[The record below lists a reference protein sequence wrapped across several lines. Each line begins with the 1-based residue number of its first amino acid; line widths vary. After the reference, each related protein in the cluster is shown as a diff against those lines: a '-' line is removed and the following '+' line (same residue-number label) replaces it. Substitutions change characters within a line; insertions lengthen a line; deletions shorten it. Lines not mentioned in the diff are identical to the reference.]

1 MSVIN
6 RMLKDLDQRQQTA
19 RTQTYTPAAV
29 APQPIHWIWIIVT
42 VLFSAAV
49 IIGGLNLWWMYADKK
64 QHDQE
69 PVQVTEVTPATAG
82 DTAKETGKVVQ
93 QDPILEQPQTEVI
106 EQPESPVQ
114 SPVKNQAIVDVSAL
128 QPVAEAKPN
137 LATEKLSNNKN
148 ATASADPIERT
159 AIDEPK
165 TESKPAPSA
174 KVVKKQPQNTGTL
187 EVTRVQLSPDELAAN
202 NLEKARA
209 AFDKGNRTEGQ
220 TLLEKALVVKPDHV
234 EVRSELAAYWYGRGM
249 TTRAL
254 TLLQQGLDMRPQQA
268 EWQLLFARIL
278 ERIGRVE
285 QAYTALLNIS
295 SDAPEAPELM
305 KLRAAAATQL
315 GYFNEAAA
323 DYTVLASQFGEGRWW
338 LAAAVAHEDGDN
350 LEAAVR
356 CYQQALQSRDLG
368 SDARQYVEQR
378 LAILEGY

>member
-6 RMLKDLDQRQQTA
+6 RMLKDLDQRQQTS

-29 APQPIHWIWIIVT
+29 APQPIHWLWILLT
-42 VLFSAAV
+42 VLISAAV
-49 IIGGLNLWWMYADKK
+49 IIGGLNLWWMYSDKSEPE
-64 QHDQE
+64 QP
-69 PVQVTEVTPATAG
+69 PVQVAEVIKAPVQEETPAVS
-82 DTAKETGKVVQ
+82 K
-93 QDPILEQPQTEVI
+93 QPQNK
-106 EQPESPVQ
+106 S
-114 SPVKNQAIVDVSAL
+114 IVDVSSLPTESATE
-128 QPVAEAKPN
+128 QPTGEEMVAISAVPTATETTQLAETQTSQPQAEPTEKVENSTIVPAKPQ
-137 LATEKLSNNKN
+137 
-148 ATASADPIERT
+148 P
-159 AIDEPK
+159 
-165 TESKPAPSA
+165 
-174 KVVKKQPQNTGTL
+174 KVVKKQPENSGTL
-187 EVTRVQLSPDELAAN
+187 EVTRVQLSPEQLAKN

-209 AFDKGNRTEGQ
+209 AFEKGNRTEGQ
-220 TLLEKALVVKPDHV
+220 ALLEKALVVKPDHV

-285 QAYTALLNIS
+285 QAYTALLNIRN
-295 SDAPEAPELM
+295 DAPQAPELLQ
-305 KLRAAAATQL
+305 LRAAAATQL

-323 DYTVLASQFGEGRWW
+323 DYTVLASQFGDGRWW
-338 LAAAVAHEDGDN
+338 LAAAVAHEDGDH

-368 SDARQYVEQR
+368 SDAREYIEQR

>member
-69 PVQVTEVTPATAG
+69 PVQVTEVPPVTT
-82 DTAKETGKVVQ
+82 DNTAKIRQ
-93 QDPILEQPQTEVI
+93 QEPAQEQRNTEVI
-106 EQPESPVQ
+106 EQPESSVQ

-137 LATEKLSNNKN
+137 LATEKPSNNEN
-148 ATASADPIERT
+148 VTASADVTELT
-159 AIDEPK
+159 AADK
-165 TESKPAPSA
+165 STTESKPAPSA

-234 EVRSELAAYWYGRGM
+234 EVRGELAAYWYGRGM

-368 SDARQYVEQR
+368 NDAREYVEQR

>member
-49 IIGGLNLWWMYADKK
+49 IIGGLNLWWIYADKE

-69 PVQVTEVTPATAG
+69 PVQVTEVTHATTGGTAK
-82 DTAKETGKVVQ
+82 DTAKVVQ
-93 QDPILEQPQTEVI
+93 QEPTLEQPQIEVI
-106 EQPESPVQ
+106 EQPESSVQ

-128 QPVAEAKPN
+128 QPVVEAKPN
-137 LATEKLSNNKN
+137 LPTEKSSNN
-148 ATASADPIERT
+148 ADSASSADATDKPT
-159 AIDEPK
+159 
-165 TESKPAPSA
+165 TESKPTPSA
-174 KVVKKQPQNTGTL
+174 KVVKKSPQNTGTF

-202 NLEKARA
+202 NLGKARA

-285 QAYTALLNIS
+285 QAYTALLNIR
-295 SDAPEAPELM
+295 DDVPEAPELM

-323 DYTVLASQFGEGRWW
+323 DYTMLASQFGEGRWW
-338 LAAAVAHEDGDN
+338 LAAAVAHEDGNN

-368 SDARQYVEQR
+368 NDARQYVEQR